1 MDLTKIKKEFDA
13 LPADVQWYWII
24 VDERHLIEEIII
36 DNDNTSVHL
45 FGDNDCL
52 YPLYPKSH
60 CGNSNGVLHILRALG
75 INANHC

>member
-1 MDLTKIKKEFDA
+1 MDFSEIKKEFDA
-13 LPADVQWYWII
+13 LPPDSQWYWIL
-24 VDERHLIEEIII
+24 VDERHLIEEIIL

-45 FGDNDCL
+45 LGDTERL

-60 CGNSNGVLHILRALG
+60 CGNTSGVLHMLRALE